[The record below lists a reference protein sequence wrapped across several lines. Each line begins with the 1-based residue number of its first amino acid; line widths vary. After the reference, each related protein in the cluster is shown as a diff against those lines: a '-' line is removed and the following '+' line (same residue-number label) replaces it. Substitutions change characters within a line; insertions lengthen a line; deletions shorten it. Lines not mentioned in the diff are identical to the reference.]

1 MIEIPKIFCY
11 GGPDFNQII
20 TSLKREQADFAS
32 AFHDIDGSCDYYPYG
47 MILKEVNGIQRLQVD
62 INPAKKAGEI
72 WTNVS
77 YSVFIEAVHKV
88 YDALQKEQWWSQL
101 KIGDTVCIN
110 ARTRDCF
117 DKYYG
122 IPFNDNMAATKG
134 MLGMITD
141 IKYDAVPISGNGDRR
156 LYRIFGDWYH
166 STMFS
171 FISPSTMEYLLR
183 PVCKPVKF
191 VPDLHVLSSIER
203 KKIQQLWDG
212 LNPATPDEA
221 IADIRPVLSD
231 IEPLNIKL

>member
-11 GGPDFNQII
+11 GGPEFMQTIR
-20 TSLKREQADFAS
+20 SLKFEQADFAS
-32 AFHDIDGSCDYYPYG
+32 AFNNIDGDLSRYKYG
-47 MILKEVNGIQRLQVD
+47 MILREENGIQRLQVD
-62 INPAKKAGEI
+62 VNPIMEPGEV
-72 WTNVS
+72 WRNVP
-77 YSVFIEAVHKV
+77 YPVFIEAIHKV

-110 ARTRDCF
+110 TRTRDCF

-122 IPFNDNMAATKG
+122 IPFNDNMAANEG
-134 MLGMITD
+134 MFGMITD

-171 FISPSTMEYLLR
+171 FISPSTLKYHHP
-183 PVCKPVKF
+183 PVCKPVTF
-191 VPDLHVLSSIER
+191 APDLHVLSSIER
-203 KKIQQLWDG
+203 KKFQQLWE
-212 LNPATPDEA
+212 NPATPDEA

>member
-11 GGPDFNQII
+11 GGPGFSVAII
-20 TSLKREQADFAS
+20 SLKQEQADFAS
-32 AFHDIDGSCDYYPYG
+32 AFKYITGDCIRYRYC
-47 MILKEVNGIQRLQVD
+47 MILKEENGIQRLQVD
-62 INPAKKAGEI
+62 VNPMMESGEV
-72 WTNVS
+72 WRNVS
-77 YSVFIEAVHKV
+77 FSVFIEAVHKV

-122 IPFNDNMAATKG
+122 IPFNDNMAATAG
-134 MLGMITD
+134 LYGVITD

-166 STMFS
+166 STMFY
-171 FISPSTMEYLLR
+171 FIAPANTVIIP
-183 PVCKPVKF
+183 PVRC
-191 VPDLHVLSSIER
+191 DLSQVNTR
-203 KKIQQLWDG
+203 IQKLWDDISV
-212 LNPATPDEA
+212 NKISAEAPNTEA
-221 IADIRPVLSD
+221 ITDIRPVLPE

>member
-11 GGPDFNQII
+11 GGPEFSQVIK
-20 TSLKREQADFAS
+20 SLKHEQADFAS
-32 AFHDIDGSCDYYPYG
+32 AFNNVDGDCIQKYG
-47 MILKEVNGIQRLQVD
+47 MILREENGILRLQVD
-62 INPAKKAGEI
+62 IISSIIMPGQV
-72 WTNVS
+72 WRNVP

-88 YDALQKEQWWSQL
+88 YDTLQKEQWWSQL

-110 ARTRDCF
+110 TRTRDCF

-183 PVCKPVKF
+183 PVKPVKF

-203 KKIQQLWDG
+203 KNFQQLWDG
-212 LNPATPDEA
+212 LTPAAPDEA

>member
-11 GGPDFNQII
+11 GGPGFSQII
-20 TSLKREQADFAS
+20 ASLKREQADFAS
-32 AFHDIDGSCDYYPYG
+32 AFQNIDGSCNCYPYG
-47 MILKEVNGIQRLQVD
+47 MILTEVNGIQRLQVD
-62 INPAKKAGEI
+62 INPTKKPGEI
-72 WTNVS
+72 WTKVL
-77 YSVFIEAVHKV
+77 YSDFINAVHKV

-122 IPFNDNMAATKG
+122 IPFNDNMAATEG
-134 MLGMITD
+134 MFGMITD

-156 LYRIFGDWYH
+156 LYRIFGGWYH

-171 FISPSTMEYLLR
+171 FIAPSSIINQEYN
-183 PVCKPVKF
+183 PFKF

-203 KKIQQLWDG
+203 KKIQQLWGG

-221 IADIRPVLSD
+221 IADIRPELSD